1 MTSDNSTGYP
11 QFDSLGLK
19 RVINGRSW
27 VTVLGGSRMPSE
39 VQQAMVDAVDTF
51 IDFHELNR
59 RAGERIA
66 QYTGA

>member
-1 MTSDNSTGYP
+1 
-11 QFDSLGLK
+11 
-19 RVINGRSW
+19 
-27 VTVLGGSRMPSE
+27 MPSE
-39 VQQAMVDAVDTF
+39 VQQAMADAADTF